1 MAKYYYKKGL
11 NFKKILRVLGFI
23 FIAFGGALFFYILFP
38 VLSWQIFFAG
48 AYSQSIDY
56 PIPKTT
62 VVGTSNFESL
72 LSTSNLTG
80 IDYTNAQ
87 NWFPNFKYEKG
98 QAKVPFFNLSIP
110 AIDIEKAEVS
120 TLDNNL
126 GKHLVNYN
134 ARQIPPDNG
143 NAVIFGHSTLPYLFD
158 PKDYKTI
165 FANLYKL
172 KVGDTIWTH
181 VNNVSYKYKVFDILV
196 VDPKNT
202 SVLEQKYN
210 DSFLTLVT
218 CTPPGTVWKRL
229 IIKAKLDT
237 I

>member
-1 MAKYYYKKGL
+1 MAKYYYRKGL
-11 NFKKILRVLGFI
+11 NFKKIIRVLGLI

-48 AYSQSIDY
+48 AYSQNIDY

-62 VVGTSNFESL
+62 IVGTSKFESL
-72 LSTSNLTG
+72 LSASNLIG
-80 IDYTNAQ
+80 LDYTNAQ
-87 NWFPNFKYEKG
+87 NWFPDLKIQKG
-98 QAKVPFFNLSIP
+98 QAKVDSYVLSIP
-110 AIDIEKAEVS
+110 ALSISNAAVS
-120 TLDNNL
+120 TVDNNL
-126 GKHLVNYN
+126 AKHLVNYGGSPV
-134 ARQIPPDNG
+134 PPDKG
-143 NAVIFGHSTLPYLFD
+143 NSVIFGHSTLPYLFN
-158 PKDYKTI
+158 PKDYKTV

-172 KVGDTIWTH
+172 KVGDEVWAH
-181 VNNVSYKYKVFDILV
+181 VNNVSYKYKVFEILV

-202 SVLEQKYN
+202 SVLEQKYD